1 MFGCKKMSH
10 ISEPEIAVLLEKL
23 KKLGIL
29 INKDAI
35 ELVIAIKNT
44 YKIVLRTTIVYIELN
59 DGDIQAYEVTT
70 REEKLLASYYA

>member
-1 MFGCKKMSH
+1 MQIK
-10 ISEPEIAVLLEKL
+10 IAVLLEKL

-44 YKIVLRTTIVYIELN
+44 YTIVLRTTIVYIELN
-59 DGDIQAYEVTT
+59 DGDIQAYEVT
-70 REEKLLASYYA
+70 RDEKLLAAYYA

>member
-1 MFGCKKMSH
+1 MSH